1 MNRQAV
7 FDFQV
12 KLGSTALWWLGQSS
26 FLLKS
31 PGGVTLALDPYLTN
45 YCKQVGKSAGLDFDR
60 RTLPPLQPADLV
72 GISAYVMTHKHED
85 HLDPLTLDG
94 YRKAGGAGPYVAP
107 PETIEALEGLGVP
120 REQLKMIWPN
130 KSYTFG
136 DVELR
141 ATFAIP
147 LGSDDMTHVGYVVK
161 LKGGPVVYFTG
172 DTRWHD
178 VLIDCVLPHK
188 PDVLVAVINPFG
200 NLSPEQ
206 AARLAKGIDAKVVIP
221 SHYDLFPDN
230 SLPPRLLRTN
240 LMFLGIADRY
250 REMNQAEP
258 FVFPES
264 SVRT

>member
-1 MNRQAV
+1 MTT
-7 FDFQV
+7 
-12 KLGSTALWWLGQSS
+12 TAATLWATYELSLTGPATGNP
-26 FLLKS
+26 FL
-31 PGGVTLALDPYLTN
+31 
-45 YCKQVGKSAGLDFDR
+45 
-60 RTLPPLQPADLV
+60 
-72 GISAYVMTHKHED
+72 
-85 HLDPLTLDG
+85 
-94 YRKAGGAGPYVAP
+94 
-107 PETIEALEGLGVP
+107 
-120 REQLKMIWPN
+120 
-130 KSYTFG
+130 

-147 LGSDDMTHVGYVVK
+147 LGSDDMTHVGYVVRV
-161 LKGGPVVYFTG
+161 KGGPVVYFTG
-172 DTRWHD
+172 DTRWHE

-206 AARLAKGIDAKVVIP
+206 AARLAKGINAKVVIP

-230 SLPPRLLRTN
+230 SLSPRLLRTN

-264 SVRT
+264 SVRA